1 MSRIATSLASSPRR
15 AVRIQRPSR
24 RIVIRSAISKTSSIR
39 CEMNS
44 TATPDWRSDSTI
56 RKSRRVSFADKRRR
70 RLVHDQDA
78 GVERERLGDLD
89 GLLLGDRQAPGRL
102 LDVELDAEPL
112 EDRLGIALHLPA
124 VDDPPAVA
132 MADEDVLGDRQVG
145 EDHRLL
151 VDRDDP
157 QCLRIEGARD
167 RSRLTVDDELA
178 GVRLLDA
185 GHHLDQ
191 RRLAGPV
198 LADEGVHL
206 ARVERERRTVE
217 RLGRAEAPGDA
228 AYLDDRFGIALLVRH
243 PSGPAVGRCRCR
255 RNNTGATPC
264 GSVAPVCRVAGC
276 GQPPTLVSS

>member
-39 CEMNS
+39 CEMNR
-44 TATPDWRSDSTI
+44 TATPAGGATRRSGTAVG
-56 RKSRRVSFADKRRR
+56 SRGRRATR

-78 GVERERLGDLD
+78 DVERERLGDLD
-89 GLLLGDRQAPGRL
+89 GLLLGEREAARRL

-112 EDRLGIALHLPA
+112 EDRLRLALHLPA

-132 MADEDVLGDRQVG
+132 MADEDVLRDRQVG

-157 QCLRIEGARD
+157 ERLRVEGAGD
-167 RSRLTVDDELA
+167 RSRLTVDDDLA

-185 GHHLDQ
+185 GHDLDQ
-191 RRLAGPV
+191 RRLAGAV
-198 LADEGVHL
+198 LTEEGVDL
-206 ARVERERRTVE
+206 ARVEGERRTVE
-217 RLGRAEAPGDA
+217 RLGRAEAPRDA
-228 AYLDDRFGIALLVRH
+228 AYLDDRLGIALLVRH
-243 PSGPAVGRCRCR
+243 PSGPAVGRCRCQETIR
-255 RNNTGATPC
+255 APRPAGAWRPC
-264 GSVAPVCRVAGC
+264 VAWAGC

>member
-1 MSRIATSLASSPRR
+1 MRDEQHGDAGLAERFDDPEEPPGL
-15 AVRIQRPSR
+15 VGGQ
-24 RIVIRSAISKTSSIR
+24 
-39 CEMNS
+39 
-44 TATPDWRSDSTI
+44 
-56 RKSRRVSFADKRRR
+56 RRR

-78 GVERERLGDLD
+78 CVERECLGDLD
-89 GLLLGDRQAPGRL
+89 GLLLGHREAAGRL

-112 EDRLGIALHLPA
+112 EDRLRIALHLPA

-157 QCLRIEGARD
+157 QCLCIEGARD

-198 LADEGVHL
+198 LTDEGVHL
-206 ARVERERRTVE
+206 ARVERKRGTVE

-243 PSGPAVGRCRCR
+243 PSGPAVGRCRCQ
-255 RNNTGATPC
+255 RNNTGATPSGAWRPC
-264 GSVAPVCRVAGC
+264 VEWLAA
-276 GQPPTLVSS
+276 VSRPRWSRRRP